1 MTAGNPLANL
11 RDIHLPEQI
20 SWWPIAPGWWLLI
33 ILSLITIIWL
43 GYKLRQ
49 RHQFRNTYRY
59 CQAELATIDQIY
71 QNTNDARAVLSEYSQ
86 LLRRL
91 LILRLGRQHVASQTG
106 KELLA
111 TLEEYALTEKLT
123 EEHKALLI
131 DGPYRKDLDITD
143 YSEFKQAMDTTL
155 VSLSLL
161 KVGGQNHA

>member
-33 ILSLITIIWL
+33 ILSFILIIWF

-49 RHQFRNTYRY
+49 RHQFRKTYRY
-59 CQAELATIDQIY
+59 CQAELETIDQVY
-71 QNTNDARAVLSEYSQ
+71 QNTTDARAMLSEYSQ

-131 DGPYRKDLDITD
+131 DGPYRKDLVISN

-155 VSLSLL
+155 ASLSLL
-161 KVGGQNHA
+161 KFGGHNHA